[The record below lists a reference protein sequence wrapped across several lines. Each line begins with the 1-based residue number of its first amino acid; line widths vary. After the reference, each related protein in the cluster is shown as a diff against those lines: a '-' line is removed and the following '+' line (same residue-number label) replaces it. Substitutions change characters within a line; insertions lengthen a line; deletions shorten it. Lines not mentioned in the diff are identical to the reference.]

1 MENEKQKHTATPA
14 AKEAEAAEAHAH
26 KCAGEKNCAC
36 EKKIEHEAKC
46 AHGHDENS
54 CEHAPKEAKP
64 CKHEPNCS
72 CEGELAKLGDSCL
85 RIAAEFDNYKKRTAK
100 EKEALALHSEMK
112 LILRLLPAYEE
123 IAMAEREVAK
133 IKEAEVAK
141 GALMVLSK
149 LQQAFEKE
157 GLLQMKLKGEKY
169 DPFRHEVALR
179 EDSGAPEGT
188 IVRVIRNGYLYKGEV
203 LQHALVSVSSGK
215 KPGEK
220 QEKADETDVT
230 DAETK
235 NTKGSG
241 KTSEKQ

>member
-14 AKEAEAAEAHAH
+14 AKNAEKAEAADAPDC

-36 EKKIEHEAKC
+36 GKKAEHV
-46 AHGHDENS
+46 
-54 CEHAPKEAKP
+54 PKEAKS
-64 CKHEPNCS
+64 CQHEPNCS
-72 CEGELAKLGDSCL
+72 CEQELAKLGDSCL
-85 RIAAEFDNYKKRTAK
+85 RIAAEFDNYKKRTVK

-112 LILRLLPAYEE
+112 LILRLLPAYGE

-220 QEKADETDVT
+220 STDAEVT
-230 DAETK
+230 GAETK
-235 NTKGSG
+235 NTKGSE

>member
-14 AKEAEAAEAHAH
+14 AKVDAAVPA
-26 KCAGEKNCAC
+26 CEKNCAC
-36 EKKIEHEAKC
+36 EKKAGHEAKC
-46 AHGHDENS
+46 AH
-54 CEHAPKEAKP
+54 EHAPKEAKP

-72 CEGELAKLGDSCL
+72 CEQELAKLGDSCL

-220 QEKADETDVT
+220 ST
-230 DAETK
+230 DAEATDAK
-235 NTKGSG
+235 NE
-241 KTSEKQ
+241 EKKIVDKHV